1 MSRGRHLVVGVTNLL
16 RRPGSRLDVQRE
28 LPASDLRDADAEL
41 RVGDVV
47 VQPDSAVSLDLVLEA
62 SSGDQVTVGGTV
74 AAPYH
79 AECRRCLEPVRG
91 EASARVLEIFER
103 RPTEGET
110 YLLDGEVVDLTE
122 LVRDALV
129 LALPLAP
136 LCRPDC
142 AGPAPELYPTLVGE
156 AAGAAAGGEA
166 GVDAG
171 DAGDEPPGDP
181 RWAALRDLRFD

>member
-1 MSRGRHLVVGVTNLL
+1 MVGVTNLL
-16 RRPGSRLDVQRE
+16 RRPGSRLDVRRE
-28 LPASDLRDADAEL
+28 VPASDLRDADAEL

-47 VQPDSAVSLDLVLEA
+47 VDPASPVSLDLVVEA
-62 SSGDQVTVGGTV
+62 SSGDQVTVTGTV
-74 AAPYH
+74 AAPYR
-79 AECRRCLEPVRG
+79 AECRRCLEPVEG

-136 LCRPDC
+136 LCRADC
-142 AGPAPELYPTLVGE
+142 EGPAPDHYPTLLEG
-156 AAGAAAGGEA
+156 AGA
-166 GVDAG
+166 
-171 DAGDEPPGDP
+171 P
-181 RWAALRDLRFD
+181 